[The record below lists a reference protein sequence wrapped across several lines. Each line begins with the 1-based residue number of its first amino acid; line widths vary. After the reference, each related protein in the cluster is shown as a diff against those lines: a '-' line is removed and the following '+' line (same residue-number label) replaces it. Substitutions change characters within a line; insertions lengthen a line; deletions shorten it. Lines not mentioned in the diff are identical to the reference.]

1 MDFYY
6 LPPSPPCRAVE
17 MCAKAVG
24 VQLNKK
30 FLNLALGEHLKPEFT
45 KINPQHCVPTIVDDG
60 LVMWESKPI
69 LIYLAEKYDTTGS
82 LYPKVPKVKAIINQ
96 RLYFDSGV
104 FYKSF
109 SEYYVPIILRK
120 QPADPEKFKDVEQ
133 AFNYLETFLTAKL
146 YAADTDTYTIADI
159 ALVTSMINFD
169 VCGFDYSKYPNVE
182 KWYNNCKQVIPG
194 YAENVASSQ
203 DLSYLQTKQ

>member
-24 VQLNKK
+24 IVLNKK
-30 FLNLALGEHLKPEFT
+30 IINVMAGEQMDASFT
-45 KINPQHCVPTIVDDG
+45 KINPQHTIPTIVDGDFA
-60 LVMWESKPI
+60 LWESRPI
-69 LIYLAEKYDTTGS
+69 LIYLAEKYDKSGS
-82 LYPKVPKVKAIINQ
+82 LYRKVPKIKAIINQ
-96 RLYFDSGV
+96 RLYFDMGV

-109 SEYYVPIILRK
+109 LEYYVPIVIKK
-120 QPADPEKFKDVEQ
+120 QPADPEKYKLVEE
-133 AFNYLETFLTAKL
+133 AFSHLETFLTAKL

-159 ALVTSMINFD
+159 ALVTTMTNFEA
-169 VCGFDYSKYPNVE
+169 VGFDYSKFKNVA

-194 YAENVASSQ
+194 YAENMVACN
-203 DLSYLQTKQ
+203 DMSYFQPKQ